1 MNKNGQLWFTVQTKN
16 GFGQKNTVLTTNVVK
31 GFKNLHCS
39 SDLVDHSQDVVDEDT
54 I

>member
-31 GFKNLHCS
+31 EFTLISCS
-39 SDLVDHSQDVVDEDT
+39 SDLVDHSQDVVDEDV